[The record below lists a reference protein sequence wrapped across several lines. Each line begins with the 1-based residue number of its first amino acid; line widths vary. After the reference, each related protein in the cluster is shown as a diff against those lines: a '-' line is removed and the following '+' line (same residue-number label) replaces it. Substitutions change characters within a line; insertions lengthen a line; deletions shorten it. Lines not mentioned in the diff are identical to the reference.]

1 MVNREWVVEKVLMML
16 AATLVL
22 GIVLILVLVT
32 RQALPAL
39 TEAGPFNLFLSSE
52 WNPGAGDFGILIFV
66 FGTLATTLGGL
77 FVGVPLGLG
86 SAIYLAE
93 MAPRRAGAVV
103 ARGIELLA
111 GVPSIVLGWLGLT
124 LLLPWLRQLT
134 GTSGV
139 GILAASLM
147 LGIMIVPT
155 IAAIAKDAIE
165 SVPASYRLA
174 SIGLGATRWQTIRR
188 VTLPAARGGLLV
200 AVILGMGRAIGETMV
215 VALVIGTATA
225 FPKSLTTPTHTLT
238 TKMLME
244 MGEASGTH
252 RSALFVMALVLLLIS
267 VVLIALVRRLARKT
281 DGKVYV

>member
-1 MVNREWVVEKVLMML
+1 MRTEWVVKKVLFIL
-16 AATLVL
+16 ATTLVL
-22 GIVLILVLVT
+22 GIALILALVIK
-32 RQALPAL
+32 QAIPAF
-39 TEAGPFNLFLSSE
+39 TEAGPFNLFFSSG
-52 WNPGAGDFGILIFV
+52 WNPDAGEFGILIFV
-66 FGTLATTLGGL
+66 FGTLATTIGGL
-77 FVGVPLGLG
+77 IVGVPLGLG

-93 MAPRRAGAVV
+93 MAPRRAGIVV
-103 ARGIELLA
+103 TRGIELLA

-124 LLLPWLRQLT
+124 MLLPWLRQLT
-134 GTSGV
+134 RTSGS
-139 GILAASLM
+139 GILAASLL

-155 IAAIAKDAIE
+155 IATIAKDAIE

-174 SIGLGATRWQTIRR
+174 SIGLGATRWQTIRH
-188 VTLPAARGGLLV
+188 VTLPAARGGLMV

-244 MGEASGTH
+244 MGEASGVH

-267 VVLIALVRRLARKT
+267 MLLILAVKRFS
-281 DGKVYV
+281 GKKAYA